1 MNFIGY
7 RTLKTVIGSVAAM
20 FIAIHF
26 GLLYATAAGI
36 IAILSLQSTKKQSLR
51 FAGKMI
57 GSFLLALL
65 IATLLFKFLGY
76 TPLIFGLFLLIFI
89 PLSVQL
95 KVQEGLV
102 VSAVLITQLLVEKT
116 IEPSFILNQLSLVSI
131 GVSIALLLNLYM
143 PSFENQIKKEQE
155 QIESTI
161 KKILVDMSN
170 SLRVQVVSIKEEE
183 LFTLLKSRLK
193 RGREMA
199 VKNFNNS
206 FSSKNT
212 YYITYMDIRLQQLHC
227 LESMRKHFARLSIT
241 YTQTTMIA
249 DFTRK
254 AAILIQESDMAEK
267 LVEELSQL
275 RQSFTTMEL
284 PQNREEF
291 ENRVMLY
298 QFLNDL
304 EEFLMLEEVLSSYL
318 KS

>member
-57 GSFLLALL
+57 GAFLLALL
-65 IATLLFKFLGY
+65 IATVLFKFSGY
-76 TPLIFGLFLLIFI
+76 TPLVFGLFLLIFI

-95 KVQEGLV
+95 KVQEGLI

-116 IEPSFILNQLSLVSI
+116 IELSFILNQLSLVSI
-131 GVSIALLLNLYM
+131 GVSVALLLNLYM

-193 RGREMA
+193 HGREMA

-227 LESMRKHFARLSIT
+227 LESMRKHFSRLSIT

-254 AAILIQESDMAEK
+254 TAILIQESDMAEK

-304 EEFLMLEEVLSSYL
+304 EELLMLEEVLSSYL

>member
-7 RTLKTVIGSVAAM
+7 RTLKTVLGSVAAM

-57 GSFLLALL
+57 GAFLLALL
-65 IATLLFKFLGY
+65 IASLLFKFLGY
-76 TPLIFGLFLLIFI
+76 NPLVFGLFLLIFI
-89 PLSVQL
+89 PISVRL

-116 IEPSFILNQLSLVSI
+116 IELSFILNQLSLVFI

-143 PSFENQIKKEQE
+143 PSFENKIKKEQG
-155 QIESTI
+155 QIESAI
-161 KKILVDMSN
+161 QKILVDMSN

-183 LFTLLKSRLK
+183 LFTLLRLRVK

-199 VKNFNNS
+199 ANDLNNS

-212 YYITYMDIRLQQLHC
+212 YYTTYMDIRLQQLHC
-227 LESMRKHFARLSIT
+227 LENMRKHFARLSIT

-254 AAILIQESDMAEK
+254 TAILMQEPNMAEK
-267 LVEELSQL
+267 LVEDLSQL

-304 EEFLMLEEVLSSYL
+304 EEFLMLEEVLSSNL
-318 KS
+318 KQ